1 MEQYPDFITDYK
13 AAAGKNEYEE
23 MDYWDSVASAINN
36 YMNGNIGTITP
47 AGYFWLNTWGSA
59 RYNAAAQLMALVYD
73 KYNNDGEPSEF
84 SDWAKGQMEYLLS
97 DNPLERCYVVGY
109 DENSVKYPHHR
120 AASGL
125 ATCEDTSEQRYV
137 LYGALV
143 GGPDDSDN
151 HVDLTSDYTYNEV
164 TIDYNAAFVGACAR
178 LYTFYGDE
186 SMEITPDF
194 PLETTGDDASSGND
208 YWVSAYAVD
217 DPQDSGAGMTKIAM
231 LVYTNSTASKTDLS
245 IRYYFSIEEMT
256 DTSNIS
262 AVTGTELYDQAQ
274 VEAGADSV
282 ISGPYQY
289 DASYD
294 PNIYYIDIAFDGYKI
309 VNSNKKYQF
318 TVDLY

>member
-1 MEQYPDFITDYK
+1 
-13 AAAGKNEYEE
+13 
-23 MDYWDSVASAINN
+23 
-36 YMNGNIGTITP
+36 
-47 AGYFWLNTWGSA
+47 
-59 RYNAAAQLMALVYD
+59 
-73 KYNNDGEPSEF
+73 
-84 SDWAKGQMEYLLS
+84 
-97 DNPLERCYVVGY
+97 
-109 DENSVKYPHHR
+109 
-120 AASGL
+120 
-125 ATCEDTSEQRYV
+125 
-137 LYGALV
+137 
-143 GGPDDSDN
+143 
-151 HVDLTSDYTYNEV
+151 
-164 TIDYNAAFVGACAR
+164 
-178 LYTFYGDE
+178 
-186 SMEITPDF
+186 
-194 PLETTGDDASSGND
+194 
-208 YWVSAYAVD
+208 
-217 DPQDSGAGMTKIAM
+217 MTKIAM